1 MKKFLLTLML
11 IIVCW
16 GSSKS
21 MVVHAAVVDLGPP
34 TTQETTTTEEST
46 FLEDED
52 EDFTKG
58 LVPDVDAEGFWKH
71 LYNKFLSGLSGFQ
84 QIIALILV
92 GIFCIETLLAGASFI
107 SKNGK
112 VLYFIIAMVVTALM
126 IVCDIYAIPITGA
139 FSNWIRS

>member
-84 QIIALILV
+84 QIVALILV

-107 SKNGK
+107 SKN
-112 VLYFIIAMVVTALM
+112 
-126 IVCDIYAIPITGA
+126 
-139 FSNWIRS
+139 FSYSLPATI